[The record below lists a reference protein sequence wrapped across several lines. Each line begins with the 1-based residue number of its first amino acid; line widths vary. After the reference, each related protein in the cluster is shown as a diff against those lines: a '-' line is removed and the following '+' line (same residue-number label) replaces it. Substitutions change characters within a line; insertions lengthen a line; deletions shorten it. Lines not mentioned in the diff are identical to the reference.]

1 MNGRWVAHGCDW
13 IIRFWILTFAAWA
26 QNELLW
32 QVLLFSVLHEC
43 GHLTVLCALGLQPR
57 QLRLSFTVWRCGMTG
72 CRIGG
77 ETAVLL
83 AARR

>member
-1 MNGRWVAHGCDW
+1 MDGGSHTVATGLFV
-13 IIRFWILTFAAWA
+13 FWILTFAAWA

-43 GHLTVLCALGLQPR
+43 GHLTALCALGLQPR